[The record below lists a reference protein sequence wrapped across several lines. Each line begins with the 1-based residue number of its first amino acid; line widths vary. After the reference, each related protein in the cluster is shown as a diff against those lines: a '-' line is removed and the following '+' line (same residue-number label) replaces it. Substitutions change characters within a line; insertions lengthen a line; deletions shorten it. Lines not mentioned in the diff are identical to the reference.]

1 MLKKEFLIKIKN
13 EVYLI
18 ANGDFVNSP
27 SFMHIRCDIHD
38 AIQKAVWPVGN
49 DRFSINPTHKGNGV
63 KPIKTE
69 CMAHLY
75 SKGWLLEQRLNISSE
90 KNAGPIDAIYPI
102 TNNVYFAVEWETG
115 NISSSHRALNK
126 ICLGML
132 NGSLLGGTLILPSRE
147 LYPFLTDRI
156 GNFLEL
162 SPYFK
167 VWQNVIIPNGFL
179 SVIEVE
185 HNEINPNT
193 QLIPKGTDGRANF
206 N

>member
-1 MLKKEFLIKIKN
+1 MKIKS
-13 EVYLI
+13 EIAII
-18 ANGDFVNSP
+18 ANGDFSNSTNAAL
-27 SFMHIRCDIHD
+27 IRNDIHD
-38 AIQKAVWPVGN
+38 AIQKVVWPLGN
-49 DRFSINPTHKGNGV
+49 DRFSINPIRKGNGV

-69 CMAHLY
+69 CMAHLL
-75 SKGWLLEQRLNISSE
+75 SKGWSLEKRLNISSE
-90 KNAGPIDAIYPI
+90 KNAGPIDATYSIRD
-102 TNNVYFAVEWETG
+102 NVHFAVEWETG

-162 SPYFK
+162 SPYFN
-167 VWQNVIIPNGFL
+167 VWSNLNITNGYL

-185 HNEINPNT
+185 HDEINTNI
-193 QLIPKGTDGRANF
+193 QLIPKGTDGWANF